1 MRARGR
7 GVRRWRVALTA
18 VAIGALGL
26 VSPATSLTEPPAIA
40 ARSYILFNPA
50 TNEVLVQKNARVRL
64 PMASTTKI
72 MTALVVLERAKLTDP
87 VPIPPAAVALGGSSA
102 KLVAGERLSVRDLLT
117 GLMVGSGNDASIALA
132 RHVGGGSEAR
142 FVAYMNAKAR
152 QLGLRNTRFE
162 NPHGLDASGHYS
174 TARDLLAL
182 GRQAYAISTLRRI
195 VAERTA
201 TIPGPNGVGTR
212 SLESEN
218 DLLAIDR
225 EADGI
230 KTGHTSGAGYT
241 LVAHAKRESNGVEL
255 FLVMIGSPSRSQR
268 AADAK
273 RLFDWGLAQYAAVTP
288 ITVKQTIVRVPLR
301 DRPGQTIELRPAAP
315 LGATVKLGTVLRR
328 RVVAPV
334 EIAGSV
340 GAGAPVGEVTLLV
353 DGTVVGTTKLVT
365 ARAVSGPGILDRV
378 RSGLGRLV

>member
-1 MRARGR
+1 VPRA
-7 GVRRWRVALTA
+7 A
-18 VAIGALGL
+18 
-26 VSPATSLTEPPAIA
+26 SLTEPPAIA
-40 ARSYILFNPA
+40 AKSYILFNPT
-50 TNEVLVQKNARVRL
+50 TNEVLVQKNSRARL

-72 MTALVVLERAKLTDP
+72 MTALVVLERAKLTDR
-87 VPIPPAAVALGGSSA
+87 VSIPPAAVALGGSSA
-102 KLVAGERLSVRDLLT
+102 KLVAGERLTVRDLLT

-132 RHVGGGSEAR
+132 AHVGGGSEQR
-142 FVAYMNAKAR
+142 FVGLMNAKAQ
-152 QLGLRNTRFE
+152 QLGLRDTRFA
-162 NPHGLDASGHYS
+162 NPHGLDATGHYS

-182 GRQAYAISTLRRI
+182 GQQAYAISTLRRI

-230 KTGHTSGAGYT
+230 KTGHTNGAGYT
-241 LVAHAKRESNGVEL
+241 LVAHATRESNGVGL

-268 AADAK
+268 AQDAK
-273 RLFDWGLAQYAAVTP
+273 RLFDWGLAQYAAATP
-288 ITVKQTIVRVPLR
+288 ITAEQAIVRVPLR
-301 DRPGQTIELRPAAP
+301 DRPSQTVELRAAAP
-315 LGATVKLGTVLRR
+315 LGVTVKLGTVLRR

-334 EIAGSV
+334 EIVGAV
-340 GAGAPVGEVTLLV
+340 GAGEPVGEVTLLA
-353 DGTVVGTTKLVT
+353 DGKAVGTTKLVT
-365 ARAVSGPGILDRV
+365 ARAVSGPGIFERI